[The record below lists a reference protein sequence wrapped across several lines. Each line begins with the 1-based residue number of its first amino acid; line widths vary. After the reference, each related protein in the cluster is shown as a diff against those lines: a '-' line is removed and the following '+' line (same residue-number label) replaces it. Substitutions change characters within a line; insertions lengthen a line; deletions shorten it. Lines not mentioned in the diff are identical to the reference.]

1 MINGWL
7 NINKPLNLTSHDI
20 VSKARRILK
29 TKKIGHCGT
38 LDPLAEGVLVL
49 AIGNATRLI
58 QFLPETKKYIAK
70 IKFGEQ
76 TNTYDREG
84 KIINQKDFS
93 FTKENFENSLN
104 NFIGKIKQKP
114 PIFSAIK
121 KDGKKLYELARKN
134 IEIEIEDR
142 EVEIFSINILSYN
155 MPYAE
160 IEVFCKSG
168 TYIRSLAND
177 LGIYLNTYAYLYELK
192 RIEANTFFNIK
203 DSINIE
209 DISINNLIEID
220 TPLKDIEEVL
230 LYNDELFKFKN
241 GQKIFTD
248 INIKTKNIKIYNADR
263 ILQGIAIFNN
273 QHIEPKIN
281 FPI

>member
-1 MINGWL
+1 MQGWL
-7 NINKPLNLTSHDI
+7 NINKPLNLSSHDI
-20 VSKARRILK
+20 VYKARRILK

-84 KIINQKDFS
+84 KIINQKEFN
-93 FTKENFENSLN
+93 FTRDEFENILK
-104 NFIGKIKQKP
+104 NFIGKIKQRP

-134 IEIEIEDR
+134 IEVEIDEREIEI
-142 EVEIFSINILSYN
+142 FYINILSYDL
-155 MPYAE
+155 PYIE
-160 IEVFCKSG
+160 LEVFCRSG

-177 LGIYLNTYAYLYELK
+177 LGISMNTFAYLFDLK
-192 RIEANTFFNIK
+192 RTEANEYFNIK
-203 DSINIE
+203 NSINIE
-209 DISINNLIEID
+209 DISENNLIQID
-220 TPLKDIEEVL
+220 SPLNHIDEVL
-230 LYNDELFKFKN
+230 LDKDSLYKFKN
-241 GQKIFTD
+241 GQKIF
-248 INIKTKNIKIYNADR
+248 IQKNIHTKNIKIYDENKVLHGLANFDNAY
-263 ILQGIAIFNN
+263 II
-273 QHIEPKIN
+273 PKIN